1 MTSYKK
7 ILGPYANDYNDITLK
22 EETNTGL
29 IYIGTNI
36 KYNRNCALKVIN
48 KNQLKLGDYDYLLN
62 QINISEEINK
72 LCQSENIVDLYQ
84 RLETEDYIIF
94 ELEYC
99 DTDLKEYF
107 LENGELEKN
116 KDFFKKIIISL
127 AKALK
132 IINKKGV
139 MHRDIKPNNIFMT
152 SSDDEII
159 KLGDFGCSI
168 YIKDNTSDPI
178 GTILYAAPE
187 ILKNMEYDEK
197 CDLWSLGATLYEL
210 FFGVLPYGFN
220 PNTNEIM
227 NIIYDEQNFRLKKTH
242 IPTLDILFYKLLT
255 INPEKRMSLDEFF
268 KFVENKDFMKED
280 VVYDEYQ
287 KLYKDILKIEDVK
300 YIIPV
305 KKEHHNKKEED
316 QENATKIVTYV
327 KGGHLP
333 DVMNF
338 SNGSIEGQKFN
349 NILYYDENISDY
361 LKEINKDSDLF
372 ERCTPGAFILCT
384 NIDSLKL
391 IRTEILNQIK
401 KDKRATFNLITT
413 GSTCEK
419 IMNFLKEDINFEN
432 CIKNACVYCRNL
444 KEWSPLKDKYKKIYN
459 VCNMQKDVINFINK
473 FSSTEIKAFPI
484 TKLLTYQD
492 YLDKYKERHI
502 TISQFYGDLTPESYK
517 KNIEEMKLLV
527 KKEKD
532 ANELK
537 IKDQDQNKLLEGFY
551 TFDIKEDIETLDKL
565 IIHEYTKNTFYG
577 DLNKWLMSSK
587 MNSFETVA
595 YFTARLMYS
604 LNSYGE
610 SNGKYYEINK
620 EEVKRGI
627 KLPFSCLLPYERAK
641 GKVILLSSFTST
653 SLDEKQAKNF
663 SGRNHTKTQY
673 KTKLVFSVIYYIKN
687 FYKKNWISNGVNI
700 ESISQF
706 KTEKE
711 ILYQPFSFY
720 YVRDVQINLSNYT
733 ADIYLETI
741 GKVEILE
748 NKIKFGKSIVY
759 NEKLKIM
766 EVKD

>member
-1 MTSYKK
+1 MSSLST
-7 ILGPYANDYNDITLK
+7 ILGPYINDYEDIFQK
-22 EETNTGL
+22 EQTNTGF
-29 IYIGTNI
+29 IYIGTN
-36 KYNRNCALKVIN
+36 KNDHRNCTLKVIN
-48 KNQLKLGDYDYLLN
+48 KNELKLGDYDYLLN
-62 QINISEEINK
+62 QINTAEEINK
-72 LCQSENIVDLYQ
+72 LCQSENIVKLYQ

-99 DTDLKEYF
+99 ETDLKEYF
-107 LENGELEKN
+107 LDNGEFEKK
-116 KDFFKKIIISL
+116 KDFFKKIVISL

-132 IINKKGV
+132 IIHQKGA
-139 MHRDIKPNNIFMT
+139 MHRDIKPNNIFLT
-152 SSDDEII
+152 SRDDGII

-210 FFGVLPYGFN
+210 FFGVLPYGVN
-220 PNTNEIM
+220 PNTNKIM
-227 NIIYDEQNFRLKKTH
+227 DIIYDEQNFRLKKTH

-255 INPEKRMSLDEFF
+255 INPKERMSLDEFF
-268 KFVENKDFMKED
+268 EFVENKNFMEKD
-280 VVYDEYQ
+280 VIYGKYQ
-287 KLYKDILKIEDVK
+287 KLYQNILKIEDVE
-300 YIIPV
+300 YNIPV
-305 KKEHHNKKEED
+305 KKECNNKKEED
-316 QENATKIVTYV
+316 KENAEKIVTYV

-333 DVMNF
+333 DVMDF
-338 SNGSIEGQKFN
+338 ANGSIDGQKFN
-349 NILYYDENISDY
+349 NILYYDENINDY

-372 ERCTPGAFILCT
+372 ERNTPGAFILCT

-391 IRTEILNQIK
+391 IRTEILSQNK
-401 KDKRATFNLITT
+401 KDKRAIFNLITT

-419 IMNFLKEDINFEN
+419 IMKFLKEDINFEN
-432 CIKNACVYCRNL
+432 CIKNVCVYCMNL
-444 KEWSPLKDKYKKIYN
+444 KKWEPLKDKYKIIYN
-459 VCNMQKDVINFINK
+459 VCNKQNDVINFINT
-473 FSSTEIKAFPI
+473 FSSNKIKSFPI
-484 TKLLTYQD
+484 TKLLSYQD

-532 ANELK
+532 AKELK
-537 IKDQDQNKLLEGFY
+537 IKDQNHNKLLEGFY
-551 TFDIKEDIETLDKL
+551 TFDIKEDIKKLDEL

-610 SNGKYYEINK
+610 SNKKFYTSNK

-641 GKVILLSSFTST
+641 NKVILLSSFTST
-653 SLDEKQAKNF
+653 SLDENQAKNF
-663 SGRNHTKTQY
+663 SGRNQTKSQY
-673 KTKLVFSVIYYIKN
+673 KTKLLFSVIYYIKN
-687 FYKKNWISNGVNI
+687 FYKNNWISNGVNI
-700 ESISQF
+700 ESMSKY
-706 KTEKE
+706 KTERE

-741 GKVEILE
+741 GKEEILE
-748 NKIKFGKSIVY
+748 NKIKFGNNIVY

-766 EVKD
+766 QVKN